1 MRKQI
6 NFSNAEFVTSV
17 KSKDNLLYDKPCI
30 AFLGRSNVGKST
42 LINILVKKSNF
53 MKTSKTPGLTKLI
66 NYSLIDNAFYLVDLP
81 GYGYASQDREYFAN
95 LINTFLFE
103 NKSLKKIYLLVDS
116 RRLLMPA
123 DISFMDALHKHSIPF
138 SIVFTKI
145 DKLNTSDKHYL
156 NLQIEKIKDESFF
169 YASSNNLSFIEE
181 IKKDIIDCIFD

>member
-1 MRKQI
+1 
-6 NFSNAEFVTSV
+6 
-17 KSKDNLLYDKPCI
+17 
-30 AFLGRSNVGKST
+30 
-42 LINILVKKSNF
+42 